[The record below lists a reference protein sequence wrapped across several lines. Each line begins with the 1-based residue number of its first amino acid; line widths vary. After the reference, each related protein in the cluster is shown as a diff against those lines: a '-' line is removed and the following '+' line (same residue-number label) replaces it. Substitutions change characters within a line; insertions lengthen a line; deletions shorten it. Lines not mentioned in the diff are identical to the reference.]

1 MQKPAGR
8 SDSKRPSE
16 PRSRFAAHS
25 DSGVVL
31 LGETGT
37 EFCLVVLQVRVTILI
52 SDIGVESTEFEKCFA
67 VKGSI

>member
-16 PRSRFAAHS
+16 PRSRFAAH
-25 DSGVVL
+25 SGVVL

-52 SDIGVESTEFEKCFA
+52 SDIGVESTEFNKCFA
-67 VKGSI
+67 VKGST